1 MRWRAGYNWQRVES
15 KKCIEFESIFLKIK
29 VRVHSMGGKKSI
41 PLRGCAARERRWEIG
56 EQESDRGETFGREGR
71 LARC

>member
-1 MRWRAGYNWQRVES
+1 MRWRAGYNWRRFES

-41 PLRGCAARERRWEIG
+41 PLRGCAAREEMGERRTG
-56 EQESDRGETFGREGR
+56 EHVRTDFRAGGSFSP
-71 LARC
+71 